1 MSTVAQ
7 NITPKLSTLQIE
19 KFDYRAV
26 YAKCGRAKYISH
38 LDFMRSMQRIIK
50 RSKLPVWHT
59 QGFNPHV
66 YIMFPLALPLGTDSR
81 VEIMDFAL
89 TENLDNEQ
97 VRQQLDEKCPDGIE
111 IISISQPV
119 HKHTEIK
126 SADYEISFKPNISAE
141 QCLAKWKEFM
151 ALDKIE
157 IEKRTKKK
165 TVNLVDIKPHITVLC
180 ASADSE
186 NVNLS
191 LRLPAGNDFNLNT
204 NVVLDTFFERYGID
218 FETICTLRTKI
229 ALENSESFT

>member
-1 MSTVAQ
+1 MAQ

-26 YAKCGRAKYISH
+26 YAKYGRAKYISH

-89 TENLDNEQ
+89 MQNLPNEQ
-97 VRQQLDEKCPDGIE
+97 VKKQLGEKCPEGIE

-126 SADYEISFKPNISAE
+126 SADYEISFKPSVPAGE
-141 QCLAKWKEFM
+141 CLEKWNEFM
-151 ALDKIE
+151 ALEKIE

-165 TVNLVDIKPHITVLC
+165 TVNLVDIKPHITVLD
-180 ASADSE
+180 AQTDGD
-186 NVNLS
+186 NVKLS
-191 LRLPAGNDFNLNT
+191 MRLPAGTDFNLNT
-204 NVVLDTFFERYGID
+204 NVVLDTFFERYGIE

-229 ALENSESFT
+229 ALENGEIFT

>member
-1 MSTVAQ
+1 MAQ

-26 YAKCGRAKYISH
+26 YAKCGRARYISH

-66 YIMFPLALPLGTDSR
+66 YLMFPLALPLGTDSR

-89 TENLDNEQ
+89 TQKLDNET
-97 VRQQLDEKCPDGIE
+97 VRKQLDEKCPEGIE
-111 IISISQPV
+111 IISVAQPV

-126 SADYEISFKPNISAE
+126 SADYEIRFTSDIAAE
-141 QCLAKWKEFM
+141 ECLEKWNGFM
-151 ALDKIE
+151 QLEKIE

-165 TVNLVDIKPHITVLC
+165 TVNLVDIKPHI
-180 ASADSE
+180 
-186 NVNLS
+186 NVTEINEQD
-191 LRLPAGNDFNLNT
+191 GW
-204 NVVLDTFFERYGID
+204 VVLKLCLPCG
-218 FETICTLRTKI
+218 K
-229 ALENSESFT
+229 

>member
-1 MSTVAQ
+1 MAQ

-26 YAKCGRAKYISH
+26 YAKYGRAKYISH

-89 TENLDNEQ
+89 TQNLPNEQ
-97 VRQQLDEKCPDGIE
+97 VKKQLGEKCPEGIE

-126 SADYEISFKPNISAE
+126 SADYEISFKPSVPAGE
-141 QCLAKWKEFM
+141 CLEKWNEFM
-151 ALDKIE
+151 TLEKIE

-165 TVNLVDIKPHITVLC
+165 TVNLVDIKPHITVL
-180 ASADSE
+180 DVKTDGD
-186 NVNLS
+186 NVKLS
-191 LRLPAGNDFNLNT
+191 MRLPAGTDFNLNT
-204 NVVLDTFFERYGID
+204 NVVLDTFFERYGIE

-229 ALENSESFT
+229 ALENGEIFT

>member
-1 MSTVAQ
+1 MAQ

-26 YAKCGRAKYISH
+26 YAKYGRARYISH

-89 TENLDNEQ
+89 TQNLPNEQ
-97 VRQQLDEKCPDGIE
+97 VKKQLGEKCPEGIE
-111 IISISQPV
+111 IISVSQPV

-126 SADYEISFKPNISAE
+126 YAEYDIKFKPSIPAQE
-141 QCLAKWKEFM
+141 CLEKWNEFM
-151 ALDKIE
+151 TLEKIE

-165 TVNLVDIKPHITVLC
+165 TVNLVDIKPHITVLD
-180 ASADSE
+180 AQTAGD
-186 NVNLS
+186 NVKLS
-191 LRLPAGNDFNLNT
+191 MRLPAGTDFNLNT
-204 NVVLDTFFERYGID
+204 NVVLDTFFERYGIE

-229 ALENSESFT
+229 ALENGEIFT

>member
-1 MSTVAQ
+1 MAQ

-26 YAKCGRAKYISH
+26 YAKYGRARYISH

-50 RSKLPVWHT
+50 RSRLPVWHT

-89 TENLDNEQ
+89 TEKLSCEQ
-97 VRQQLDEKCPDGIE
+97 VKKQLGEKCPEGIE
-111 IISISQPV
+111 IISVSQPV

-126 SADYEISFKPNISAE
+126 SAQYQVRLRTNVSGEESLEKFT
-141 QCLAKWKEFM
+141 EFM
-151 ALDKIE
+151 QLDKIE

-165 TVNLVDIKPHITVLC
+165 TVNLVDIKPHITLLG
-180 ASADSE
+180 ARAQDDE
-186 NVNLS
+186 L
-191 LRLPAGNDFNLNT
+191 LLDLQLPAGNDFNLNT
-204 NVVLDTFFERYGID
+204 NVVIDAFLERYGLQCEQIY
-218 FETICTLRTKI
+218 ILRTKI
-229 ALENSESFT
+229 LLQNGEDFT

>member
-1 MSTVAQ
+1 MAQ

-26 YAKCGRAKYISH
+26 YAKYGRARYISH

-89 TENLDNEQ
+89 TQNLPNEQ
-97 VRQQLDEKCPDGIE
+97 VKKQLGEKCPEGIE
-111 IISISQPV
+111 IISVSQPV

-126 SADYEISFKPNISAE
+126 YAEYDIKFKPSIPAQE
-141 QCLAKWKEFM
+141 CLDKWNGFM
-151 ALDKIE
+151 SLEKIE

-165 TVNLVDIKPHITVLC
+165 TVNLVDIKPHITVLD
-180 ASADSE
+180 AQTDGD
-186 NVNLS
+186 NVKLS
-191 LRLPAGNDFNLNT
+191 MRLPAGTDFNLNT
-204 NVVLDTFFERYGID
+204 NVVLDTFFERYGIE

-229 ALENSESFT
+229 ALENGEIFT